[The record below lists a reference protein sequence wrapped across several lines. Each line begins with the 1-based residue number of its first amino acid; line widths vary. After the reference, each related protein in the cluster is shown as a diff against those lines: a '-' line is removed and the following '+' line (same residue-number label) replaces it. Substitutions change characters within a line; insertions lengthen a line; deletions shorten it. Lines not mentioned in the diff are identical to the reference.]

1 MDAIAVVVD
10 KHKMTATDSFQKYV
24 ESFLVD
30 LQRHHAVHQLPQQ
43 NVLLVVVTFDGKLRT
58 KHHSL
63 HRAITG

>member
-1 MDAIAVVVD
+1 
-10 KHKMTATDSFQKYV
+10 MTAADSFQKYV
-24 ESFLVD
+24 ESFLID

-63 HRAITG
+63 HRAISS